1 MNQFQ
6 HGNAGS
12 QYSSRETGYVS
23 DGYHDP
29 QIGVALAA
37 IPADMAAAPY
47 VPQPMGN
54 GAVYPSSYTK
64 GDSTYMERSEVET
77 EIF

>member
-1 MNQFQ
+1 M
-6 HGNAGS
+6 
-12 QYSSRETGYVS
+12 S
-23 DGYHDP
+23 DGNHEQQQLSAQYYP
-29 QIGVALAA
+29 QGYQPGVALAP
-37 IPADMAAAPY
+37 ISGQQNVAPY

-54 GAVYPSSYTK
+54 GMPATYTK

>member
-1 MNQFQ
+1 
-6 HGNAGS
+6 
-12 QYSSRETGYVS
+12 VS
-23 DGYHDP
+23 DGNHEQQLPAQYYP
-29 QIGVALAA
+29 QGYQPGVALAP
-37 IPADMAAAPY
+37 ISGQQNVAPY

-54 GAVYPSSYTK
+54 SNPATYTK